1 MQQTPS
7 DPVIDEIRETRR
19 QISAAVD
26 HDPARLLAYYSQL
39 QEKYRERL
47 IDSEK
52 ADLES
57 DQPAA

>member
-1 MQQTPS
+1 MQQTPP

-19 QISAAVD
+19 QISASVD
-26 HDPARLLAYYSQL
+26 HDPARLLAYYMQV

-47 IDSEK
+47 IDSEQ
-52 ADLES
+52 ADRES